1 MIETIYTELPFDK
14 ITYLDRPEF
23 HKEEKEFKKA
33 LTQSMT
39 KSGMKDP
46 VYCWYQ
52 SKPYGDKIH
61 ILVGNNR
68 MTVAREIGIKKVK
81 AIITNFKADQF
92 PLKGRILKTDE
103 EIKNLFHLPN
113 QVEVRRD
120 KNGEVDQINHPKF
133 QGDIINEY
141 VSTT

>member
-23 HKEEKEFKKA
+23 HKEEKEFKEA

-46 VYCWYQ
+46 VYCWYN
-52 SKPYGDKIH
+52 SRPYGDKIH
-61 ILVGNNR
+61 TLVGNNR
-68 MTVAREIGIKKVK
+68 MTVARELGIKKVK

-92 PLKGRILKTDE
+92 PLKGRVLKTDE
-103 EIKNLFHLPN
+103 EIQNLFHLPDR
-113 QVEVRRD
+113 VKVRRD
-120 KNGEVDQINHPKF
+120 KNGEVDQVNHPQF
-133 QGDIINEY
+133 EGDIIDEY
-141 VSTT
+141 V

>member
-1 MIETIYTELPFDK
+1 MIETIYTELPIED
-14 ITYLDRPEF
+14 ITSMYRPEF
-23 HKEEKEFKKA
+23 YKEEKEFKKA

-61 ILVGNNR
+61 TIVGNNR
-68 MTVAREIGIKKVK
+68 IAVAREIGIKKVK

-120 KNGEVDQINHPKF
+120 KNGEVDQVNHPQFK
-133 QGDIINEY
+133 GDIINEC
-141 VSTT
+141 V

>member
-46 VYCWYQ
+46 VYCWYN
-52 SKPYGDKIH
+52 SKPYKDKIH
-61 ILVGNNR
+61 TIVGNNR
-68 MTVAREIGIKKVK
+68 MTVAKELGIKKVK

-92 PLKGRILKTDE
+92 PLKGRVLKTDE
-103 EIKNLFHLPN
+103 EIKKLFHLPN
-113 QVEVRRD
+113 RIKVRRD
-120 KNGEVDQINHPKF
+120 ANGEVDQVNHPHF
-133 QGDIINEY
+133 RGDIIDEY
-141 VSTT
+141 V

>member
-1 MIETIYTELPFDK
+1 MIETIYTELPFEK

-61 ILVGNNR
+61 TLVGNNR
-68 MTVAREIGIKKVK
+68 MTVAKKLGIKKVK
-81 AIITNFKADQF
+81 TIITNFKADQF
-92 PLKGRILKTDE
+92 PLKGKILKTDK
-103 EIKNLFHLPN
+103 EIKNLFHLPHR
-113 QVEVRRD
+113 VKVRRD
-120 KNGEVDQINHPKF
+120 ENGEVDQVNHPPF
-133 QGDIINEY
+133 RGYIIDEY
-141 VSTT
+141 V

>member
-23 HKEEKEFKKA
+23 HKEEKEFKEA

-46 VYCWYQ
+46 VYCWYN
-52 SKPYGDKIH
+52 SRPYGDKIH
-61 ILVGNNR
+61 TLVGNNR
-68 MTVAREIGIKKVK
+68 MTVARELGIKKVK

-92 PLKGRILKTDE
+92 PLKGRVLKTDA
-103 EIKNLFHLPN
+103 EIKNLFHLPDR
-113 QVEVRRD
+113 VEVRRD
-120 KNGEVDQINHPKF
+120 KNGEVDQVNHPQF
-133 QGDIINEY
+133 RGDIINEY
-141 VSTT
+141 V

>member
-46 VYCWYQ
+46 VYCWYN
-52 SKPYGDKIH
+52 SKPYKDKIH
-61 ILVGNNR
+61 TIVGNNR
-68 MTVAREIGIKKVK
+68 MTVAKELGIKKVK

-92 PLKGRILKTDE
+92 PLKGRVLKTDE
-103 EIKNLFHLPN
+103 EIQNLFHLPDR
-113 QVEVRRD
+113 VKVRRD
-120 KNGEVDQINHPKF
+120 ANGEIDQVNHPQF
-133 QGDIINEY
+133 HGNIIDEY
-141 VSTT
+141 V

>member
-1 MIETIYTELPFDK
+1 MIETIYTELPIED
-14 ITYLDRPEF
+14 ITSMYRPEF
-23 HKEEKEFKKA
+23 YKEEKEFKKA

-68 MTVAREIGIKKVK
+68 MTVAKELGIKKVK

>member
-1 MIETIYTELPFDK
+1 MIETIYTEVPFDK

-68 MTVAREIGIKKVK
+68 MTVAKKLGIKKVK
-81 AIITNFKADQF
+81 AIITNFKADEF
-92 PLKGRILKTDE
+92 PLKGKVLKTDV
-103 EIKNLFHLPN
+103 EIQNLFHLPHR
-113 QVEVRRD
+113 VKVRRD
-120 KNGEVDQINHPKF
+120 ANGEVDQVNHPQF
-133 QGDIINEY
+133 RGDIINEY
-141 VSTT
+141 V